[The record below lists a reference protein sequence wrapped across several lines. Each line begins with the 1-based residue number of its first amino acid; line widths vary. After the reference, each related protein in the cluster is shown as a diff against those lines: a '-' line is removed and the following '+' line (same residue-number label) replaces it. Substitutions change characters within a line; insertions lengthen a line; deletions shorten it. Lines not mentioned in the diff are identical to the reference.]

1 MKELILIACLFI
13 ATLLGDDI
21 DSTQYK
27 FAIYPELVGLGGVPS
42 LSLEYFVYIP
52 KWSDNSISSVA
63 SGNYSI
69 RFGMG
74 IVGAS
79 GIIAYP
85 MAIYK
90 VIGKG
95 RSRAEL
101 GAGLFISYITEN
113 VRLHSYGGDDFGL
126 GYVGALHWRYESKN
140 ERMFGRVGLNLGS
153 MLTHNWPIFL
163 PTLGWGIKF

>member
-1 MKELILIACLFI
+1 MKKLILITCLFI

-101 GAGLFISYITEN
+101 GVGLFIGYITEN
-113 VRLHSYGGDDFGL
+113 ARFEFSENYFGL